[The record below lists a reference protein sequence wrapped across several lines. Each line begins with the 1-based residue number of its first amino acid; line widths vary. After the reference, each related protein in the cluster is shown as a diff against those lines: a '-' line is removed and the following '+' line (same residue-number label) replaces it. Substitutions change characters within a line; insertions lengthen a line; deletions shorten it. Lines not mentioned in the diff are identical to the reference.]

1 MPLNWDQSDRTDP
14 AYMPETAA
22 DREAEKAEFTKEHAH
37 DRAVEFIASLM
48 RDADK
53 HDLDFDDLW
62 ERTYDAL
69 SGVPAHDEAE
79 KLRKQQIDAERLPPP
94 SAPSPAQAVF
104 AQLNAMNA
112 AYVAGLKAGRGE

>member
-22 DREAEKAEFTKEHAH
+22 DREAEKAEFTKQHARE
-37 DRAVEFIASLM
+37 RAVEFIVSLM
-48 RDADK
+48 RDAEK

-79 KLRKQQIDAERLPPP
+79 KVYQKERAAKKPAAP
-94 SAPSPAQAVF
+94 SALSPAQVIFENLA
-104 AQLNAMNA
+104 AMNS
-112 AYVAGLKAGRGE
+112 AYLAGVKAGRGE

>member
-22 DREAEKAEFTKEHAH
+22 DREAEKAEFTKEHARE
-37 DRAVEFIASLM
+37 RAVEFIVSLM

-62 ERTYDAL
+62 DKTYDAL
-69 SGVPAHDEAE
+69 SGEPAHDAATESL
-79 KLRKQQIDAERLPPP
+79 KKERAA
-94 SAPSPAQAVF
+94 SSQAPNLSKVLF
-104 AQLNAMNA
+104 DNLVEMNRCYA
-112 AYVAGLKAGRGE
+112 AGLKAGRGE